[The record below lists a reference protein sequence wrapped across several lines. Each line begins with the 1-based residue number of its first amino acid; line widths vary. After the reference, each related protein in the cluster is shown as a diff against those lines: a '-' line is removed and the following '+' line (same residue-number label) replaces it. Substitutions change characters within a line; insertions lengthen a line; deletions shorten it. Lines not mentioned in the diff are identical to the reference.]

1 MDNGK
6 GQLATGSL
14 YLSIDSM
21 LAAAIGGVYWIVVA
35 KLAPPG
41 TVGQANIIVALA
53 AVLMTF
59 AGLGFNIGAS
69 KFIAEHNSRREF
81 AESRRVYSKTLE
93 VTIASSVVLMI
104 GLVVAASY
112 AAKITLGNS
121 SLAFLVVIGALT
133 LPFQAIFKTLYGV
146 YQGAHRMA
154 YCLIID
160 AIFLT
165 LRLTLSVALLLAGY
179 GTLGILLGFAA
190 GYLASTLF
198 GMGYLARRAIPR
210 VRELSSSVSTDS
222 FRRLFD
228 FSMPNY
234 VAGIFL
240 IASIQIPVILLGV
253 YRGSAS
259 AAFFN
264 IAVLTKSIVVAI
276 SGSIG
281 LALLPTVAANIS
293 RGSEESVSSLYNLSI
308 RSSILLASVPSLV
321 FFLAPGVALTLI
333 SSEYA
338 TNASSAL
345 QILMVS
351 AIGTVILGTCTQ
363 MMNSIGRPL
372 TALYVTAASSLV
384 GLAAS
389 VVTIPLWG
397 VEGAAAAS
405 LVSGVAGA
413 ILGVTFLSWG
423 GRLKTE
429 VAALAMPLIA
439 VTLAASVGEL
449 VIVRGLSPYLAV
461 GVSLLVLLTLSLILK
476 ALTVTEIG
484 SMVKLAIQTV
494 NPIMPWRRRGSDL
507 PLRPVASEEEQNPT
521 VS

>member
-6 GQLATGSL
+6 DQLATGSM
-14 YLSIDSM
+14 YLSIDSI
-21 LAAAIGGVYWIVVA
+21 LAAGIGGIFWVVVG

-41 TVGQANIIVALA
+41 TVGQANIVVALA
-53 AVLMTF
+53 GLLMTF

-69 KFIAEHNSRREF
+69 KFIAEHNSRREY

-112 AAKITLGNS
+112 AAQVTLGRSN
-121 SLAFLVVIGALT
+121 LAFLVVIGALT

-160 AIFLT
+160 AIFLS
-165 LRLTLSVALLLAGY
+165 LRLGLSVALLLAGY

-198 GMGYLARRAIPR
+198 GMGYLARRAIPH
-210 VRELSSSVSTDS
+210 VRDMSSSVSTDS
-222 FRRLFD
+222 FKRLFD

-234 VAGIFL
+234 VSGIFL
-240 IASIQIPVILLGV
+240 IASIQIPIILLGV

-276 SGSIG
+276 SSSVG
-281 LALLPTVAANIS
+281 LALLPTVAGNIS
-293 RGSEESVSSLYNLSI
+293 RGSEDSISSLYNLSI
-308 RSSILLASVPSLV
+308 RSSILLASAPALV
-321 FFLAPGVALTLI
+321 FLLAPSAALTLI

-338 TNASSAL
+338 TNASAAL

-363 MMNSIGRPL
+363 MMNSIGRPR
-372 TALYVTAASSLV
+372 TALYVTAASSVV

-397 VEGAAAAS
+397 VDGAAAAS
-405 LVSGVAGA
+405 VVSGVAGA
-413 ILGVTFLSWG
+413 ILGLAFLSWRG
-423 GRLKTE
+423 SLKTE
-429 VAALAMPLIA
+429 LAALAAPLIA
-439 VTLAASVGEL
+439 VTLAASVGE
-449 VIVRGLSPYLAV
+449 VVVVRGLSPFLAV
-461 GVSLLVLLTLSLILK
+461 GVSLVVLLTLSLVLK
-476 ALTVTEIG
+476 ALTVTEIS
-484 SMVKLAIQTV
+484 SMVKLAIQV
-494 NPIMPWRRRGSDL
+494 VSPIMSWRRRESDL
-507 PLRPVASEEEQNPT
+507 PLRNVASEEEQNPT

>member
-6 GQLATGSL
+6 DQLATGSM
-14 YLSIDSM
+14 YLSIDSI
-21 LAAAIGGVYWIVVA
+21 LAAGVGGIFWVVVG

-41 TVGQANIIVALA
+41 TVGQANIVVALA
-53 AVLMTF
+53 GLLMTF

-69 KFIAEHNSRREF
+69 KFIAEHNSRREY
-81 AESRRVYSKTLE
+81 AESSRVYSKTLE

-112 AAKITLGNS
+112 AAQVTLGRSN
-121 SLAFLVVIGALT
+121 LAFLVVIGALT

-160 AIFLT
+160 AIFLS
-165 LRLTLSVALLLAGY
+165 LRLVLSVALLLAGY

-198 GMGYLARRAIPR
+198 GMGYLARRAIPH
-210 VRELSSSVSTDS
+210 VREISSVSSDS
-222 FRRLFD
+222 FKRLFD

-240 IASIQIPVILLGV
+240 IASIQIPIILLGV

-281 LALLPTVAANIS
+281 LALLPTVAGNIS
-293 RGSEESVSSLYNLSI
+293 RGSDDSISSLYNLSI
-308 RSSILLASVPSLV
+308 RSSILLASAPALV
-321 FFLAPGVALTLI
+321 FMLAPSAALSLI
-333 SSEYA
+333 SPEYA

-345 QILMVS
+345 QILMIS

-363 MMNSIGRPL
+363 MMNSIGRPM
-372 TALYVTAASSLV
+372 TALYVTAASSVV
-384 GLAAS
+384 GLVTC

-397 VEGAAAAS
+397 VDGAAAAS
-405 LVSGVAGA
+405 VVSGVAGA
-413 ILGVTFLSWG
+413 ILGVTFLSWRG
-423 GRLKTE
+423 HLKTE
-429 VAALAMPLIA
+429 LAALAAPLVA
-439 VTLAASVGEL
+439 VTLAASVGE
-449 VIVRGLSPYLAV
+449 VVVVRGLSPFLAV

-476 ALTVTEIG
+476 ALTVTEIS
-484 SMVKLAIQTV
+484 SMMRLAIQTV
-494 NPIMPWRRRGSDL
+494 SPIMSWKRRESDL
-507 PLRPVASEEEQNPT
+507 PVRNIASEEEQNPT

>member
-6 GQLATGSL
+6 DQLATGSM

-21 LAAAIGGVYWIVVA
+21 LAAGIGGIFWVVVG
-35 KLAPPG
+35 KLAAPG
-41 TVGQANIIVALA
+41 TVGQANIVVALA
-53 AVLMTF
+53 GLLMTF

-69 KFIAEHNSRREF
+69 KFIAEHNSRREY
-81 AESRRVYSKTLE
+81 AESSRVYSKTLE

-112 AAKITLGNS
+112 AAQVTLGKSN
-121 SLAFLVVIGALT
+121 LAFLVVIGALT

-160 AIFLT
+160 AIFLF
-165 LRLTLSVALLLAGY
+165 LRLGLSVALLLAGY

-198 GMGYLARRAIPR
+198 GMGYLARRAIPH
-210 VRELSSSVSTDS
+210 VRGISSVSSDS
-222 FRRLFD
+222 FKRLFD

-240 IASIQIPVILLGV
+240 IASIQIPIILLGV

-281 LALLPTVAANIS
+281 LALLPTVAGNIS
-293 RGSEESVSSLYNLSI
+293 RGSDDSISSLYNLSI
-308 RSSILLASVPSLV
+308 RSSILLASAPALV
-321 FFLAPGVALTLI
+321 FMLAPSAALTLI

-363 MMNSIGRPL
+363 MMNSIGRPM
-372 TALYVTAASSLV
+372 TALYVTAASSVV
-384 GLAAS
+384 GLAAC

-397 VEGAAAAS
+397 VDGAAAAS
-405 LVSGVAGA
+405 VVSGLAGA
-413 ILGVTFLSWG
+413 IFGVTFLSWRG
-423 GRLKTE
+423 HLKTE
-429 VAALAMPLIA
+429 LAALAAPLVA
-439 VTLAASVGEL
+439 VTLAASVGE
-449 VIVRGLSPYLAV
+449 VVVVRGLSPFLAV

-476 ALTVTEIG
+476 ALTVTEIS
-484 SMVKLAIQTV
+484 SMMRLAIQTV
-494 NPIMPWRRRGSDL
+494 SPIMSWKRRESDL
-507 PLRPVASEEEQNPT
+507 PVRNVASEEEQNPT

>member
-1 MDNGK
+1 MDNGRER
-6 GQLATGSL
+6 LATGSL

-69 KFIAEHNSRREF
+69 KFIAEHNSRREY

-112 AAKITLGNS
+112 AAKVTLGDS
-121 SLAFLVVIGALT
+121 GLAFLVVIGALT

-146 YQGAHRMA
+146 YQGSHRMA

-160 AIFLT
+160 AIFLS

-210 VRELSSSVSTDS
+210 VREISSTVSTDS
-222 FRRLFD
+222 
-228 FSMPNY
+228 
-234 VAGIFL
+234 
-240 IASIQIPVILLGV
+240 
-253 YRGSAS
+253 
-259 AAFFN
+259 
-264 IAVLTKSIVVAI
+264 
-276 SGSIG
+276 
-281 LALLPTVAANIS
+281 ANIS

-372 TALYVTAASSLV
+372 TALNVTAASSV
-384 GLAAS
+384 IGLAAS
-389 VVTIPLWG
+389 LVTIPLWG
-397 VEGAAAAS
+397 VEGAAVAS

-429 VAALAMPLIA
+429 IAALAMPLIA

-494 NPIMPWRRRGSDL
+494 SPIISLRRRGPDL
-507 PLRPVASEEEQNPT
+507 PLRARASEDEQNPT

>member
-6 GQLATGSL
+6 GQLATGSM
-14 YLSIDSM
+14 YLSIDSI
-21 LAAAIGGVYWIVVA
+21 LAAGIGGVFWVVVG

-41 TVGQANIIVALA
+41 TVGQANIVVALA
-53 AVLMTF
+53 GLLMTF

-69 KFIAEHNSRREF
+69 KFIAEHNSRREY

-112 AAKITLGNS
+112 AAQVTLGGSN
-121 SLAFLVVIGALT
+121 LAFLVVIGALT

-160 AIFLT
+160 AIFLS
-165 LRLTLSVALLLAGY
+165 LRLGLSVALLLAGY

-198 GMGYLARRAIPR
+198 GMGVLARRAIPR
-210 VRELSSSVSTDS
+210 VREVSSVSSDS
-222 FRRLFD
+222 FKRLFD

-240 IASIQIPVILLGV
+240 IASIQIPIILLGV

-281 LALLPTVAANIS
+281 LALLPTVAGNIS
-293 RGSEESVSSLYNLSI
+293 RGSDDSISSLYNLSI
-308 RSSILLASVPSLV
+308 RSSILLASAPALV
-321 FFLAPGVALTLI
+321 FMLAPSAALSLI

-363 MMNSIGRPL
+363 MMNSIGRPM
-372 TALYVTAASSLV
+372 TALYVTAASSVV
-384 GLAAS
+384 GLVAC

-397 VEGAAAAS
+397 VDGAAAAS
-405 LVSGVAGA
+405 VVSGVAGA
-413 ILGVTFLSWG
+413 ILGVTFLSWRG
-423 GRLKTE
+423 HLKTE
-429 VAALAMPLIA
+429 LAALAAPLIA
-439 VTLAASVGEL
+439 VTLAASVGE
-449 VIVRGLSPYLAV
+449 VVVVRGLSPFLAV

-476 ALTVTEIG
+476 ALTVTEIS

-494 NPIMPWRRRGSDL
+494 SPIISWTRRESDI
-507 PLRPVASEEEQNPT
+507 PLRNVAAEEEQNPT